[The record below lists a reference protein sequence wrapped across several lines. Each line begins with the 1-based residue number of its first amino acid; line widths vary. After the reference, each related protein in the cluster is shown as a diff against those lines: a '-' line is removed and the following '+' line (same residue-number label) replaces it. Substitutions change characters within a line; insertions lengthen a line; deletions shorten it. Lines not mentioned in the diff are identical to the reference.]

1 MGGDDDDDGRD
12 GRDGRDG
19 GGEDV
24 RDRDRGGERDGATD
38 GDVERGATRV

>member
-1 MGGDDDDDGRD
+1 MGGDDDDDD
-12 GRDGRDG
+12 GD